1 MVTIADLLAKGRTV
15 TELEIQL
22 WIEHMR
28 PTYGESLERQ
38 KTSLDTWY
46 AAMKENGLSNEE
58 RGAESQIS
66 LESFL
71 WGNEHQ

>member
-1 MVTIADLLAKGRTV
+1 
-15 TELEIQL
+15 
-22 WIEHMR
+22 MR

-38 KTSLDTWY
+38 PPKTSLDTWY
-46 AAMKENGLSNEE
+46 AAMKENGLWNEE

-66 LESFL
+66 LKSFL